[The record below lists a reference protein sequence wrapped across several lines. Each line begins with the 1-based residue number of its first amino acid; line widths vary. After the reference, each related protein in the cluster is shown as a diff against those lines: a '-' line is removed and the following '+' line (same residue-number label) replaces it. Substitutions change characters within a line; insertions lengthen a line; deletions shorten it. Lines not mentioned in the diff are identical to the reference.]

1 MKTKLLVLMGLSLSL
16 MLNMKVVA
24 QDLKTEVY
32 EKKHIPN
39 KKPVPYVATRE
50 ADVMWEKVIW
60 RMVDLKEKM
69 NLPLYYPTQ
78 PIVGRMSLIQLLLYG
93 IDNEGLTA
101 YTTEDDFNEF
111 KTPMTKEQI
120 DLALDAKVDT
130 TKTTDVT
137 TGQVVMKIGKAERK
151 VEQVTKLMIKEKWFF
166 DKNYS
171 TMQVRII
178 GLCPLRVYARED
190 DPTQIVKKKTFWIY
204 YPEARN
210 ILASH
215 EVFNRKSDA
224 QRISFDDIF
233 FQRKFS
239 SYIWGESNVYEN
251 RMINEY
257 AIGIDGIL
265 ESEKIKQSM
274 FEFEHDLWEY

>member
-16 MLNMKVVA
+16 MLNMKVGA

-32 EKKHIPN
+32 DKKHIPN

-111 KTPMTKEQI
+111 KTQMTKEQV

-137 TGQVVMKIGKAERK
+137 TGQVVVKIGKGERK

-224 QRISFDDIF
+224 QRVSFDDIF

-257 AIGIDGIL
+257 AIGIEGIL